1 MKISSLPIHV
11 FLFSLFPL
19 LLLFADNIKEIPLE
33 DIFIPA
39 LISVV
44 VTSIAWLILRNFLGG
59 KKSALM
65 ISIFLIMWIIIS
77 QIRIIAINIEYAML
91 DIVASNKL
99 LIPLFFI
106 VVIPI
111 AVYIIRRNISND
123 SISIVNVISI
133 VIFSFLVFQAVN
145 YDSVDADEYKII
157 KERIRVP
164 IIQSDVYEKPDVY
177 FILLDAYSGR
187 ITLEK
192 DFNFDNSKFE
202 NELRERGFFVQ
213 KLSYSNYP
221 NTEASMPSIMNMMYL
236 DAINEIVGKDSSDKK
251 ILIKLRDGNNVMD
264 IFHKNG
270 YHITF
275 MYGGA
280 YAAPS
285 DDTEYEILCGR
296 GILNMNEDLQR
307 SIVETYFSVKFLR
320 QMLYDDMRFNDL
332 ECIISNV
339 LEFEKKDDK
348 PHYIHSHIF
357 LPHPPF
363 LYDANGNRA
372 SPTYS
377 TDRFDENL
385 RNAYLEQTIYTNKI
399 TIEMIDSIQQR
410 DSNSVIIVMSDHGGR
425 LGVNWDNPT
434 EMDYYRALNNIS
446 AFYFPGH
453 EEDIP
458 EKIAGVN
465 TFRVFFNTY
474 FNTDYEILEDR
485 QMWYAP
491 ERPYDQTDVTEKLL
505 KN

>member
-192 DFNFDNSKFE
+192 DFNF
-202 NELRERGFFVQ
+202 V
-213 KLSYSNYP
+213 
-221 NTEASMPSIMNMMYL
+221 TA
-236 DAINEIVGKDSSDKK
+236 
-251 ILIKLRDGNNVMD
+251 
-264 IFHKNG
+264 
-270 YHITF
+270 
-275 MYGGA
+275 
-280 YAAPS
+280 
-285 DDTEYEILCGR
+285 
-296 GILNMNEDLQR
+296 
-307 SIVETYFSVKFLR
+307 
-320 QMLYDDMRFNDL
+320 
-332 ECIISNV
+332 
-339 LEFEKKDDK
+339 
-348 PHYIHSHIF
+348 IF
-357 LPHPPF
+357 L
-363 LYDANGNRA
+363 
-372 SPTYS
+372 
-377 TDRFDENL
+377 
-385 RNAYLEQTIYTNKI
+385 
-399 TIEMIDSIQQR
+399 
-410 DSNSVIIVMSDHGGR
+410 
-425 LGVNWDNPT
+425 
-434 EMDYYRALNNIS
+434 
-446 AFYFPGH
+446 
-453 EEDIP
+453 
-458 EKIAGVN
+458 
-465 TFRVFFNTY
+465 
-474 FNTDYEILEDR
+474 
-485 QMWYAP
+485 
-491 ERPYDQTDVTEKLL
+491 
-505 KN
+505 